1 MKKKLPSLELTT
13 LYWFCSISAQI
24 LKTRAIY
31 VCPNYDNQESAWE
44 AVLIAVCCIGFQ
56 LHWITFIILQ
66 LPLCIRLPLLLS
78 HWISLH
84 LPNVTPLHIIALYC
98 TRWVQEAP
106 PPVTSDLLP
115 IASIASFVIV
125 DICCCCFWYCW
136 LFCYHQCCWW
146 VVQTLHSQACHSQ
159 LDVELEALF
168 GVDISFDVHCHE

>member
-1 MKKKLPSLELTT
+1 MHRLCLETYNVLHNVMLRIVWRGRRWWWSITHVMSSQEPHSDITRMMMMRRRSVFFSLHFRSSPLYLFQHEKKLPSLELTT

-31 VCPNYDNQESAWE
+31 VCPNYDNQKSAWE

-98 TRWVQEAP
+98 SE
-106 PPVTSDLLP
+106 
-115 IASIASFVIV
+115 
-125 DICCCCFWYCW
+125 
-136 LFCYHQCCWW
+136 
-146 VVQTLHSQACHSQ
+146 LH
-159 LDVELEALF
+159 
-168 GVDISFDVHCHE
+168 

>member
-1 MKKKLPSLELTT
+1 MFYTTWCCVLCNVGEDGGGPLHTLWVLKSLILTKPGWWWGGGDQSYSLYTLGLLPYIYSNMKKKLPSLELTT

-84 LPNVTPLHIIALYC
+84 LPNVTPLHMIALYC
-98 TRWVQEAP
+98 SE
-106 PPVTSDLLP
+106 
-115 IASIASFVIV
+115 
-125 DICCCCFWYCW
+125 
-136 LFCYHQCCWW
+136 
-146 VVQTLHSQACHSQ
+146 LH
-159 LDVELEALF
+159 
-168 GVDISFDVHCHE
+168 

>member
-31 VCPNYDNQESAWE
+31 VCPNYDNQKSAWE

-115 IASIASFVIV
+115 TASIDQF
-125 DICCCCFWYCW
+125 CCCWYLLL
-136 LFCYHQCCWW
+136 LFLILLTFLLSSMYH
-146 VVQTLHSQACHSQ
+146 QACHSQ
-159 LDVELEALF
+159 LDVEVEALF